1 MTNRIYVQDALL
13 KGNKPYIR
21 DVKERVKREFIK
33 RVEEMPSDDIVT
45 IEERENCYYITID
58 ANFK

>member
-33 RVEEMPSDDIVT
+33 KIEEMEADDMVT

>member
-21 DVKERVKREFIK
+21 DVKERVKRDFIK

>member
-1 MTNRIYVQDALL
+1 MRRVHIQEALL
-13 KGNKPYIR
+13 KGNKPYLR

-33 RVEEMPSDDIVT
+33 KIEEMEADDMVT

>member
-1 MTNRIYVQDALL
+1 MTNRIYVQDVLL
-13 KGNKPYIR
+13 KGNKLYIR

-33 RVEEMPSDDIVT
+33 RVEEMPSDDMVT

>member
-1 MTNRIYVQDALL
+1 MRRVRIQQVLL
-13 KGNKPYIR
+13 KGNKPYLR
-21 DVKERVKREFIK
+21 DVKERVKEEFIK
-33 RVEEMPSDDIVT
+33 KIQEMSADDMVT

>member
-33 RVEEMPSDDIVT
+33 KIEEMEADDLVT

>member
-33 RVEEMPSDDIVT
+33 RVEETPSDDMVT

>member
-1 MTNRIYVQDALL
+1 MGRVYVQEALL
-13 KGNKPYIR
+13 KGNKPYLR

-33 RVEEMPSDDIVT
+33 KIEEMEADDLIT
-45 IEERENCYYITID
+45 IEERESCYYVTID

>member
-21 DVKERVKREFIK
+21 EVKERVKREFIK
-33 RVEEMPSDDIVT
+33 RVEETPSDDMVT
-45 IEERENCYYITID
+45 IEERESCYYITID

>member
-1 MTNRIYVQDALL
+1 MTKRIYVQDALL

-33 RVEEMPSDDIVT
+33 RVEEMPSDDMVT

>member
-33 RVEEMPSDDIVT
+33 RVEEMPSDDMVT

>member
-1 MTNRIYVQDALL
+1 MTNRIYVQDAIL

-33 RVEEMPSDDIVT
+33 RVEEMPSDDMVT